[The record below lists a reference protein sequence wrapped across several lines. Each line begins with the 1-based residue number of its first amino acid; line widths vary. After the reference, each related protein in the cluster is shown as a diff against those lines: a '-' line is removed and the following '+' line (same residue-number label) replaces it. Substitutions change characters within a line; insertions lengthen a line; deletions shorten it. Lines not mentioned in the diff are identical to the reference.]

1 MAEQSTHLTRAVD
14 VIRRA
19 GDDQDLIGVALLALQ
34 GALNQHLRAMLE
46 SNPGLSAIDRDL
58 LAAPA
63 IPTSQ
68 LIEVCRRYGDLDR
81 EQSWR
86 IIEAERL
93 RVAFA
98 RGEPFRGSPS
108 EIRGYARFVADLCG
122 RPDIAQQLGGIP
134 AARSTGRLVDSDDDE
149 MDDDQDPQPVGPYYT
164 IMRWIP
170 GMLLAAVLAGGAWL
184 LLGRAGDDTPQPLA
198 TRVATNPTAEG
209 PDRVATLSP
218 DATLGPIVVAQG
230 TPTALPSPTAAP
242 RQGRIVRLG
251 GGPGWLHDAP
261 TFESP
266 TLPIR
271 LSEGQVVAIV
281 GPQQTDAQGTRWIF
295 VAVGGYEG
303 WSPENNV
310 EEVQ

>member
-1 MAEQSTHLTRAVD
+1 VAEQSTQLTRAVD
-14 VIRRA
+14 VISRA
-19 GDDQDLIGVALLALQ
+19 GDDQDMIGVALLALQ
-34 GALNQHLRAMLE
+34 GALNQHLRALLE
-46 SNPGLSAIDRDL
+46 SNPGLSAADRDL

-63 IPTSQ
+63 VPTSQ
-68 LIEVCRRYGDLDR
+68 LIEICRRYGDLDR

-108 EIRGYARFVADLCG
+108 EIRGYARFVAELCD
-122 RPDIAQQLGGIP
+122 RADIAQQLASLP
-134 AARSTGRLVDSDDDE
+134 AARSAGRQDDLDDGEDDDV
-149 MDDDQDPQPVGPYYT
+149 DPPPVGPYYT

-184 LLGRAGDDTPQPLA
+184 LLGRTGGDTPQPLA
-198 TRVATNPTAEG
+198 TRVAINPTDEG
-209 PDRVATLSP
+209 PGRVATLPP
-218 DATLGPIVVAQG
+218 DATLGPIVVGEG

-281 GPQQTDAQGTRWIF
+281 GPQQTDTQGTLWIF

-303 WSPENNV
+303 WSPQNNV
-310 EEVQ
+310 EETQ